1 MNTKQ
6 IAFILIALGTV
17 IFVLGFL
24 GEILKFIFQSNILVL
39 AFLAILVGLGM
50 LGYSMFKENKKIK
63 IEGKINEKE

>member
-1 MNTKQ
+1 MNIKR
-6 IAFILIALGTV
+6 IALLLIALGTI

-50 LGYSMFKENKKIK
+50 LGYSVFKENKKIK
-63 IEGKINEKE
+63 GKINEKK